1 MGVPPSKK
9 SPGLSLY
16 SERCLPMVGLV
27 RLYCFRG
34 GVTNVFD
41 YPRGEAKH
49 EAKRLTQEGW
59 TIYFTDLV

>member
-1 MGVPPSKK
+1 
-9 SPGLSLY
+9 
-16 SERCLPMVGLV
+16 MVGLV

-41 YPRGEAKH
+41 YPRADAKH